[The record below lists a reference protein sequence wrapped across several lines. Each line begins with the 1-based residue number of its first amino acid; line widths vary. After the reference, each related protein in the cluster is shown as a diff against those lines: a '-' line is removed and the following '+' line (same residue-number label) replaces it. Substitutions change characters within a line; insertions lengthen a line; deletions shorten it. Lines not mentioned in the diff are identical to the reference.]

1 MAKALPYGTQVKVI
15 KKGDAS
21 AYHGFQVGDVVTSLE
36 ELFDNNTIWQN
47 FKDEDGFTQY
57 LQDQHFELVAKDKD
71 TVKMIVLRTED
82 KDELLDKGVDK
93 ALPSKVVY
101 AIVDKDD
108 EIIGCRVD
116 RDKARDTK
124 ALLGG
129 KKKGVRIFQY
139 AAVKEIR

>member
-1 MAKALPYGTQVKVI
+1 MAKALPFGTQVKVI
-15 KKGDAS
+15 KKGDSA
-21 AYHGFQVGDVVTSLE
+21 AYHGFHVGSIATSQE
-36 ELFDNNTIWQN
+36 ELFDGNSLWQR
-47 FKDEDGFTQY
+47 FKDEEGMVQY
-57 LQDQHFELVAKDKD
+57 LQDQHFELVIPKVDKAE
-71 TVKMIVLRTED
+71 K
-82 KDELLDKGVDK
+82 LLDKT
-93 ALPSKVVY
+93 LPNKIVY
-101 AIVDKDD
+101 AIVDKGD

>member
-1 MAKALPYGTQVKVI
+1 MAKALPFGTQVKVI
-15 KKGDAS
+15 KEGYS
-21 AYHGFQVGDVVTSLE
+21 NNYHGFKVGTLATAQE
-36 ELFDNNTIWQN
+36 ELFEANPTWQR
-47 FKDEDGFTQY
+47 FKDEEGMVQY
-57 LQDQHFELVAKDKD
+57 LQDQHFQLVTPKA
-71 TVKMIVLRTED
+71 VED
-82 KDELLDKGVDK
+82 HQKDEEKLLDIT
-93 ALPSKVVY
+93 LPNKVVY

>member
-1 MAKALPYGTQVKVI
+1 MAKALKAGTEVRVI
-15 KKGDAS
+15 KKGDSS
-21 AYHGFQVGDVVTSLE
+21 AYHGFQVGQVVTAAG
-36 ELFDNNTIWQN
+36 ELFENNPIWQL
-47 FKDEDGFTQY
+47 FIDGDGWQQY
-57 LQDQHFELVAKDKD
+57 LQDQHFELVAP
-71 TVKMIVLRTED
+71 VETE
-82 KDELLDKGVDK
+82 ELLEKGVDK
-93 ALPSKVVY
+93 TLPNKVVY

>member
-1 MAKALPYGTQVKVI
+1 MAQALKEGTKVRVI
-15 KKGDAS
+15 KKGDSS
-21 AYHGFQVGDVVTSLE
+21 AYHGFRVGEIATANG
-36 ELFDNNTIWQN
+36 ELFENNKIWQL
-47 FKDEDGFTQY
+47 FTDSEGWTQY
-57 LQDQHFELVAKDKD
+57 LQDQHFELVEAPKP
-71 TVKMIVLRTED
+71 VEV
-82 KDELLDKGVDK
+82 DELLEKGVDK
-93 ALPSKVVY
+93 TLPSKVVY

-139 AAVKEIR
+139 VAVKEIR